1 MWKDFKKFALKG
13 NVIDLAVAV
22 VIGGAFGLIIKSL
35 VNNIIMPLVG
45 KLLGNTDFANL
56 FVVLGDGSFETLAEA
71 QEAGVAT
78 LNYGLFINTII
89 NFIIIAFSIFLVVK
103 LIIKAKK
110 KEEVVPAQAPTTK
123 SCPHCKTEIS
133 LEATRCPNCTSQLK

>member
-35 VNNIIMPLVG
+35 VNDIIMPLVG

-56 FVVLGDGSFETLAEA
+56 FVVLGNGSFETLAEA

-103 LIIKAKK
+103 AIMKTKK
-110 KEEVVPAQAPTTK
+110 KEEPAPAVAPTTK
-123 SCPHCKTEIS
+123 TCPYCKTEIS
-133 LEATRCPNCTSQLK
+133 LEATRCPNCTSQLE

>member
-35 VNNIIMPLVG
+35 VNDIIMPLVG

-56 FVVLGDGSFETLAEA
+56 FVVLGDGSFETLAKA
-71 QEAGVAT
+71 QEAGIAT

-89 NFIIIAFSIFLVVK
+89 NFLIIALSIFLVVK
-103 LIIKAKK
+103 LISKAKK
-110 KEEVVPAQAPTTK
+110 KEEPAPAAAPTTK
-123 SCPHCKTEIS
+123 KCPHCLTEIS
-133 LEATRCPNCTSQLK
+133 IEATRCPNCTSQIE